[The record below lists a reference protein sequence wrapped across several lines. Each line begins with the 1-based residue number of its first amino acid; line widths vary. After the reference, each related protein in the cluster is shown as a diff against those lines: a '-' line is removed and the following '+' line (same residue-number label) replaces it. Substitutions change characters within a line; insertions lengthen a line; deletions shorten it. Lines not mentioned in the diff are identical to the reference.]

1 MRVISGTPSS
11 FKPSSYLKA
20 TICLMLTPASH
31 QDSNWTR
38 VSLMPLFSYANFRN
52 AGLLLQKE
60 ELIRKLP
67 AKAIESF
74 KLFGEGHRRI
84 LGEEI
89 GTKKRN
95 MKGKKGMNMFVNLT
109 FFVLFYHTLKIIRF
123 QKNIMYVEYNRSHS
137 QSF

>member
-1 MRVISGTPSS
+1 M
-11 FKPSSYLKA
+11 
-20 TICLMLTPASH
+20 
-31 QDSNWTR
+31 
-38 VSLMPLFSYANFRN
+38 
-52 AGLLLQKE
+52 QKE

-109 FFVLFYHTLKIIRF
+109 FSVLFVPYLESFVRFLKRI
-123 QKNIMYVEYNRSHS
+123 SLC
-137 QSF
+137 

>member
-1 MRVISGTPSS
+1 
-11 FKPSSYLKA
+11 
-20 TICLMLTPASH
+20 
-31 QDSNWTR
+31 
-38 VSLMPLFSYANFRN
+38 MPLFSYANFRN

-74 KLFGEGHRRI
+74 EIFGEGHRRI

-95 MKGKKGMNMFVNLT
+95 MKGKKGMNMFLNLT
-109 FFVLFYHTLKIIRF
+109 FSELFGPYIENY
-123 QKNIMYVEYNRSHS
+123 QVA
-137 QSF
+137 